1 MRQKH
6 TTIIGLLGVS
16 AIVIALL
23 GIMVF
28 IGMRIK
34 ANEQVTQLLQEK
46 IITEEQQS
54 TEFTTLTKT
63 IKATEAQ
70 NAQLAKYVLTPED
83 VVPFLTTLEQVGK
96 DTTTEVVLTTVA
108 VEQKKEAIPAHL
120 AVTLTA
126 TGSFENVYRTLRTY
140 EALPYEHTIESVTL
154 TAAGAQGFK
163 NNIPSKTAI
172 PTEPLWK
179 LALSFTIT
187 SVQF

>member
-28 IGMRIK
+28 IGMRITI
-34 ANEQVTQLLQEK
+34 NEQVTRTLQEK

-96 DTTTEVVLTTVA
+96 DTNTEVVLTTVA
-108 VEQKKEAIPAHL
+108 VEQKKETIPAHL

-126 TGSFENVYRTLRTY
+126 TGSFENVYRTLRTF
-140 EALPYEHTIESVTL
+140 EALPYEHTITSVIF
-154 TAAGAQGFK
+154 TAGGAQGFK
-163 NNIPSKTAI
+163 NSTTSKTVM
-172 PTEPLWK
+172 PTEALWK
-179 LALSFTIT
+179 LSLSFTIT